1 MEPQLRVVEEAE
13 GHGRA
18 EEDCSTG
25 LTSIIVTVLALPKR
39 NIGNG
44 HESPLLV
51 IVIFVTV
58 INRPLRL
65 FVFSVT
71 NVKRPLRIM
80 ALLVTIV
87 FKNRYRLDASNGR
100 TKRPLPLL
108 LISNRRCG
116 GVAGLGLAR
125 IIGNA
130 RCSAPVTDVLLCNEL
145 LTPVTKAVLLI

>member
-1 MEPQLRVVEEAE
+1 MKELGGDRGGEGGAARAAAVSTAHCGSVAGRVQRAGATRGAVKCSRRVVEPQLRVVEEAE

-18 EEDCSTG
+18 EEDCSIGLTSIIATV

-65 FVFSVT
+65 LVLFET
-71 NVKRPLRIM
+71 DINRPLLMMTLFIM
-80 ALLVTIV
+80 VV
-87 FKNRYRLDASNGR
+87 FKNCY
-100 TKRPLPLL
+100 
-108 LISNRRCG
+108 
-116 GVAGLGLAR
+116 V
-125 IIGNA
+125 
-130 RCSAPVTDVLLCNEL
+130 
-145 LTPVTKAVLLI
+145 